1 MSGFT
6 ENPDVRWKQR
16 LRQFEK
22 SFAQLELAMQIISP
36 SFVERAGLIQFFE
49 MAFEQGWKLLKDY
62 LTEQGFDINSPR
74 EAIKQAFQNQLIVD
88 GHLWL
93 QALEDRNL
101 TTHTY
106 NEVTAELV
114 EKKIRNDYF
123 ILLKTLKTT
132 MAGKQS

>member
-1 MSGFT
+1 MSSLT
-6 ENPDVRWKQR
+6 EHPDVRWKQR

-123 ILLKTLKTT
+123 LLLKTLKTT

>member
-1 MSGFT
+1 MSIFA

-22 SFAQLELAMQIISP
+22 LFAKLELAIQIISP

-74 EAIKQAFQNQLIVD
+74 EAIKQAFQNQLIVN
-88 GHLWL
+88 GHLGCRL
-93 QALEDRNL
+93 SKIL
-101 TTHTY
+101 T
-106 NEVTAELV
+106 
-114 EKKIRNDYF
+114 
-123 ILLKTLKTT
+123 
-132 MAGKQS
+132 